1 MLLQPHQEAQRIKN
15 KKKFK
20 KKGSYLFFSCQR
32 KNKRLDILLFDS
44 KNRLRTA

>member
-1 MLLQPHQEAQRIKN
+1 MLLQPHQEAQSIKN
-15 KKKFK
+15 KKKK
-20 KKGSYLFFSCQR
+20 KKVHTFFFSCQR

>member
-1 MLLQPHQEAQRIKN
+1 MLLQPHQEAQSIKN
-15 KKKFK
+15 KKK
-20 KKGSYLFFSCQR
+20 KKGFIPFFFCQR